1 MLSQI
6 LTQRFRSLQ
15 YGSILFPKYP
25 TRVNTLLM
33 ASMLEEG

>member
-6 LTQRFRSLQ
+6 LTQRFRSFQ
-15 YGSILFPKYP
+15 YSGVLFPKYL